1 MLEGFISAVRT
12 LSVLPMPG
20 READRMTA
28 SLPWFPVV
36 GALLG
41 AILYGLWWLIH
52 LAGLGGWSAGM
63 ALVLVSAAAVL
74 TRGLH
79 LDGLADAADG
89 LFSMTG
95 KTRTLEIMKDS
106 RIGTFGV
113 LALLMTIGLK
123 WVALERLLVLE
134 GVIWMLPAFVVSRAA
149 MVELSASLPYAR
161 EAAGTGAPFVNGA
174 GARHKLGGWLIAAI
188 LVAPV
193 GPLALLAPVI
203 GYITV
208 KVLGRVCL
216 KRLGGVT
223 GDLLGAAC
231 EITETLLLLIGA
243 SAAAKLRD
251 AVSWE
256 QLLR

>member
-1 MLEGFISAVRT
+1 
-12 LSVLPMPG
+12 
-20 READRMTA
+20 MTA

-41 AILYGLWWLIH
+41 AILYGLWRLLH
-52 LAGLGGWSAGM
+52 AAGLGGWPEGTAFG
-63 ALVLVSAAAVL
+63 LVLAAAVL

-95 KTRTLEIMKDS
+95 KARTLEIMKDS

-123 WVALERLLVLE
+123 WIAIKRLVALEWVT
-134 GVIWMLPAFVVSRAA
+134 WMIPVFVVSRVV

-161 EAAGTGAPFVNGA
+161 KETGTGAPFVEGA
-174 GARHKLGGWLIAAI
+174 GPRHKLTAWLIAVI

-193 GPLALLAPVI
+193 GPPAFLAAVI
-203 GYITV
+203 GFV
-208 KVLGRVCL
+208 AAKLLGRIYL
-216 KRLGGVT
+216 RRLGGVT

-231 EITETLLLLIGA
+231 EITETLLLFIGA
-243 SAAAKLRD
+243 SLAERLQVVAG
-251 AVSWE
+251 WE
-256 QLLR
+256 QLI